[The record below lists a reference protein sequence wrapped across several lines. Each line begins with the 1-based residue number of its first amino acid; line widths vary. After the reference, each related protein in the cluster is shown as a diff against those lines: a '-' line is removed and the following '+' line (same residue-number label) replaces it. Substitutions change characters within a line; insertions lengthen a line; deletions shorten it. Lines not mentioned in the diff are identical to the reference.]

1 MTTEHMTT
9 AQLNVLSELQQQL
22 SAGRMLTHLEQ
33 LTLPD
38 MACMI
43 DEMRTL
49 QKFINANGTT
59 YQVRGKSGDTYSRQ
73 RPEYQQLND
82 LRKELRQMRKS
93 LTLEAVQPV
102 TEADAFFTAA

>member
-1 MTTEHMTT
+1 MNTEHMTP
-9 AQLNVLSELQQQL
+9 AQLDVLCELQQQL
-22 SAGRMLTHLEQ
+22 SAGRMLTHLEN
-33 LTLPD
+33 LMLPD

-49 QKFINANGTT
+49 QKYINANGTT

-82 LRKELRQMRKS
+82 LRKELRQMRKA
-93 LTLEAVQPV
+93 LTLDAVEVPSA
-102 TEADAFFTAA
+102 ADAFFTAA